1 MNKTNVAKEEH
12 RDTLIGA
19 GTVLDGSTFDLEY
32 DIRVDGILRSGRL
45 VTRQVLTVGS
55 EGSVRAASIE
65 VGEAVIEGQ
74 VDGLLRARKCVQLR
88 SGARFKGVLQTPK
101 LVIEEG
107 ARLEEGVVEEWGK
120 ELG

>member
-1 MNKTNVAKEEH
+1 MNKTNAAKEGH
-12 RDTLIGA
+12 RDTLIGV

-55 EGSVRAASIE
+55 EGTVCVASIK
-65 VGEAVIEGQ
+65 VGEAIIEGQ

-107 ARLEEGVVEEWGK
+107 ARLEEGVVEEWS
-120 ELG
+120 EDLG

>member
-1 MNKTNVAKEEH
+1 MRKTNATQGEH

-19 GTVLDGSTFDLEY
+19 GTVLDGSMFDLEY
-32 DIRVDGILRSGRL
+32 DIRVDGILRSCRL

-55 EGSVRAASIE
+55 EGTVCAASIE
-65 VGEAVIEGQ
+65 VDEAVIEGQ

-120 ELG
+120 EPG

>member
-1 MNKTNVAKEEH
+1 MKKTNAAQGEH
-12 RDTLIGA
+12 QDTLIGA

-32 DIRVDGILRSGRL
+32 DIRVDGILRSVQL
-45 VTRQVLTVGS
+45 VTQQVLTVGS
-55 EGSVRAASIE
+55 EGTVHAASIE
-65 VGEAVIEGQ
+65 VDEAVIEGQ

-120 ELG
+120 EPR